1 MYLEVQVRG
10 LGAGIAG
17 AADVADHLAALDH
30 LLFRQPIGIALQVRV
45 VVAPASAGFELVD
58 RQAAALAVEQLFY
71 GAISHGQHRRP
82 GVGHDVDGIVCEASM
97 PCTGSNRPVGVPLAL
112 ADGATDAEGA
122 ASTCA
127 AAGAFTGVAAT
138 VGCGA
143 GGATATG

>member
-1 MYLEVQVRG
+1 MMSM
-10 LGAGIAG
+10 
-17 AADVADHLAALDH
+17 
-30 LLFRQPIGIALQVRV
+30 
-45 VVAPASAGFELVD
+45 ASCT
-58 RQAAALAVEQLFY
+58 
-71 GAISHGQHRRP
+71 RP
-82 GVGHDVDGIVCEASM
+82 SLRASVKVSRSCEASM

-143 GGATATG
+143 GWATATG